1 MAFSLKS
8 LFRPK
13 GDDLDAYRLYGTV
26 VSQARRTEFY
36 REFGVPDSPAGR
48 FSLIALHGFL
58 VMERLARDVE
68 TATLAQA
75 VFDAMFADMD
85 RNLREMGVG
94 DLSVGK
100 KVKALAQHFYGLSDA
115 VRRGLAGSP
124 AELQAALSRNVY
136 AGAQADP
143 RAVLALAAYVR
154 AAAGSLEGQATRD
167 LIRGRVVFAPLS
179 AETDDVVTG

>member
-13 GDDLDAYRLYGTV
+13 GDALDAYRLYGAIV
-26 VSQARRTEFY
+26 DQARRIEFY
-36 REFGVPDSPAGR
+36 RDFGVPDSPAGR

-58 VMERLARDVE
+58 VMERLARDAEV
-68 TATLAQA
+68 ATLAQA

-115 VRRGLAGSP
+115 VRRGLEGSP
-124 AELQAALSRNVY
+124 AELQAALSRNIYGETPVD
-136 AGAQADP
+136 QH
-143 RAVLALAAYVR
+143 AVRVLAAYVR
-154 AAAGSLEGQATRD
+154 AATGLLAGQASRD
-167 LIRGRVVFAPLS
+167 LVRGRVVFAALS